1 MHTRDFRR
9 LVPWLLVVAPAALA
23 MVLRYALIEPA
34 DVAHRCDAGTGPW
47 WCSLRHAAVLAFT
60 RGPDTWWSGAP
71 GVSALGWIGTAA
83 LLAAAL
89 ALLRRRTATATLAA
103 ALGAV
108 ALVLYCFQSGAL
120 ALLVGALALARTQ
133 ARTPPEAGK
142 AAG

>member
-9 LVPWLLVVAPAALA
+9 LLPWLLVIAPAALA

-34 DVAHRCDAGTGPW
+34 DVAHRCDAGAGPW
-47 WCSLRHAAVLAFT
+47 WCGLRDAAVLAFT
-60 RGPDTWWSGAP
+60 RGPDTWWSGAQ

-120 ALLVGALALARTQ
+120 ALLIGALALARTQ
-133 ARTPPEAGK
+133 ALPQTEKTAG
-142 AAG
+142 